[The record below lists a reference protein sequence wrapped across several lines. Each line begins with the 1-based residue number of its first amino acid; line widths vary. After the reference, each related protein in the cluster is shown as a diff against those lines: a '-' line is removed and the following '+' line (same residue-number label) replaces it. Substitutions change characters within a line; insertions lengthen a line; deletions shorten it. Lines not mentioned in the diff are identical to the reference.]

1 MPKIKNK
8 GSQTVKRY
16 ITTMTALLMMLGGI
30 FLPLSL
36 SATITDLH
44 YAAASGDVAEITRLL
59 DAGAD
64 IEARADCAFTPLH
77 WAAFGGQPATITTL
91 LDRGADIETRSELG
105 NTPLHGAAEEGQSEA
120 FITLLDRGADA
131 KARSDDG
138 QRPIDIAN
146 EKNMPRDTAYW
157 RLHDASY

>member
-1 MPKIKNK
+1 MLEVILTSSMLEGSPMPKIKNK

-64 IEARADCAFTPLH
+64 IEARADGAFTPLH
-77 WAAFGGQPATITTL
+77 WAAFGGQPATIT
-91 LDRGADIETRSELG
+91 
-105 NTPLHGAAEEGQSEA
+105 
-120 FITLLDRGADA
+120 TLLDRGADA